1 MTNVSMSAARKRI
14 AVLLDEGSFLELGAA
29 VTARS
34 TDFNMTACAE
44 PTDGVVTGYGTIDGN
59 LVYVYSQDA
68 SVLGGSLGEM
78 HAAKICR
85 LYELAMRMGAPVIGL
100 LDCAGLRLQEA
111 LDALNGFG
119 RIYRLQSDASG
130 VIPQITAVFGS
141 CGGGMALMP
150 HFSDFSFIEE
160 KARLFVNAPN
170 TLEGNRSD
178 KCDTACASYQSGH
191 AGSGD
196 VGTEEEILRK
206 IRTLISIL
214 PANNEDDMSYDECL
228 DDLNRLCPEITGCG
242 GDGGRMLEVLSDSGF
257 FFEVRRDYHSEM
269 ATGFIRLN
277 GMTVGAVANR
287 TELWSPEGEK
297 AAAYDG
303 RLTCGGCEKAARFV
317 RFCDAFEIPLL
328 TLTQVAGFA
337 ASVEEE
343 AGIAAAAAH
352 LTQVFAEATT
362 PRVNVIVGQ
371 AYSSAVLVMNS
382 KALGADLVY
391 AWPKAAIGV
400 MEPEAAARVMY
411 AGEIEAAQDKAETLK
426 EAAAKYAELQAS
438 AQAAAARGYVDQI
451 IPEEAT
457 RKYLIG
463 AFEMLF
469 TKRESRPPK
478 KHSAV

>member
-14 AVLLDEGSFLELGAA
+14 AALLDEGSFLEIGAA

-34 TDFNMTACAE
+34 TDFNMTACAA
-44 PTDGVVTGYGTIDGN
+44 PSDGVITGYGTIDSN

-85 LYELAMRMGAPVIGL
+85 IYEMAMKMGAPVIGL

-111 LDALNGFG
+111 LDALSGFG
-119 RIYRLQSDASG
+119 CLYRMQCDASG
-130 VIPQITAVFGS
+130 VVPQITAVFGS
-141 CGGGMALMP
+141 CGGGMALVP
-150 HFSDFSFIEE
+150 YFSDFSFIEE

-170 TLEGNRSD
+170 TLEGNRTD
-178 KCDTACASYQSGH
+178 KCDTASAAFQSEK
-191 AGSGD
+191 AGSAD
-196 VGTEEEILRK
+196 AGTEKEILQK

-228 DDLNRLCPEITGCG
+228 DDLNRLCPEIADCG
-242 GDGGRMLEVLSDSGF
+242 GDTGRMLEILSDGGF
-257 FFEVRRDYHSEM
+257 FFEVRKNYHPEM

-287 TELWSPEGEK
+287 TQMHGAAGEK
-297 AAAYDG
+297 TASYED
-303 RLTCGGCEKAARFV
+303 RLTGGGCEKAARFV
-317 RFCDAFEIPLL
+317 RFCDAFEIPIL
-328 TLTQVAGFA
+328 TLTQVSGFA
-337 ASVEEE
+337 ATVEEE
-343 AGIAAAAAH
+343 AGIAGAAAH
-352 LTQVFAEATT
+352 LTQAFAEATV
-362 PRVNVIVGQ
+362 PRVNLIVGQ

-391 AWPKAAIGV
+391 AWPKASIGV

-411 AGEIEAAQDKAETLK
+411 ADEIDSAQDKARTLK
-426 EAAAKYAELQAS
+426 DAATRYAEMQAS

-451 IPEEAT
+451 IPEEST
-457 RKYLIG
+457 RKYLVG

-469 TKRESRPPK
+469 TKRESRPVK
-478 KHSAV
+478 KHGAV